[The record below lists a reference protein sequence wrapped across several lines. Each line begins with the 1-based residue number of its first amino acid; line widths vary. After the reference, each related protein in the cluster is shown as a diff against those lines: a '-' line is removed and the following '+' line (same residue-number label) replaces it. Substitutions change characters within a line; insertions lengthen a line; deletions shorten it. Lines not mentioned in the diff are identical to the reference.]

1 MKGYAV
7 IFFHR
12 DNSLKPF
19 RRKFCN
25 LFDHLVVSDSGKIE
39 GLLITSFCIFF
50 INENHVGIQIPA

>member
-25 LFDHLVVSDSGKIE
+25 LFDHLVVSNSGKIE
-39 GLLITSFCIFF
+39 GLLIISLCLS
-50 INENHVGIQIPA
+50 